1 MTPLR
6 AIRLAMMSGVL
17 LFGGVSWFI
26 TKSPDWEAP
35 DPEVIDQLTNVARI
49 AWIAVGIALVV
60 MYAKFRNTGDASRA
74 STVSIL
80 AWALGEMLALFGGV
94 VLFMTAFPGWYVAGL
109 MALALSFV
117 AFPPPASR

>member
-1 MTPLR
+1 
-6 AIRLAMMSGVL
+6 MMLGVL

-35 DPEVIDQLTNVARI
+35 DPEMIDQLTTVARI
-49 AWIAVGIALVV
+49 AWVGVGIALVV
-60 MYAKFRNTGDASRA
+60 MYVKFRNTSDMSRA

-94 VLFMTAFPGWYVAGL
+94 ILFMTAFAGWYVAGL

-117 AFPPPASR
+117 AFPPPVNR